1 MQSRHNE
8 TGILPF
14 EFQVRNAFEEAG
26 LASASIESV
35 SLVKNY
41 AGKSKGFGYL
51 ALTDVGAAEKALGM
65 DRKVHIKKRP
75 LFVSPYGATKG
86 AGAVASNEGEKKSAL
101 KFSTGIFILT
111 IIYRS

>member
-8 TGILPF
+8 TEIPPF

-51 ALTDVGAAEKALGM
+51 ALTDVGASEKALGM

>member
-8 TGILPF
+8 TEILPF

-51 ALTDVGAAEKALGM
+51 ALADVAAAEKALGM

-86 AGAVASNEGEKKSAL
+86 AGAGASNEGGEKKSAL
-101 KFSTGIFILT
+101 KFSTGIFM
-111 IIYRS
+111 

>member
-1 MQSRHNE
+1 M
-8 TGILPF
+8 
-14 EFQVRNAFEEAG
+14 
-26 LASASIESV
+26 